1 MTHCIAIHS
10 YKGGTGKTTI
20 AANTAALLVKTGKK
34 VALLDLD
41 IYAPSLHNYFKI
53 TPKKWINDF
62 LDNNANIEE
71 TILDVTESIHNKGE
85 SVGKFF
91 VGFSNPN
98 RDAIFKF
105 EISNGTEYWKKQFR
119 KLVFLREQMI
129 TKMDMDYIIIDT
141 SPGIRHWSINA
152 LSIADKLILTMKM
165 DDLDIEGTKKLI
177 YEIYTTF
184 VKFGAISYILLN
196 RISGYC
202 VPMTPIKP
210 PDEKTNPTH
219 AHYAQTYNNTIEM
232 SNAKHVLEGLEEMTG
247 VKYLTPLPCYCDI
260 QFSPREFLTVVNN
273 PNHPFSKSLQTIINE
288 IVKETNVS

>member
-1 MTHCIAIHS
+1 
-10 YKGGTGKTTI
+10 
-20 AANTAALLVKTGKK
+20 
-34 VALLDLD
+34 
-41 IYAPSLHNYFKI
+41 
-53 TPKKWINDF
+53 
-62 LDNNANIEE
+62 
-71 TILDVTESIHNKGE
+71 
-85 SVGKFF
+85 
-91 VGFSNPN
+91 
-98 RDAIFKF
+98 
-105 EISNGTEYWKKQFR
+105 
-119 KLVFLREQMI
+119 MI

-202 VPMTPIKP
+202 VPMTLVKS
-210 PDEKTNPTH
+210 PDEKINATN
-219 AHYAQTYNNTIEM
+219 AHYGQKDNNTIEM
-232 SNAKHVLEGLEEMTG
+232 PNAKHVLEGLEEMAG

-288 IVKETNVS
+288 IIKDTNIS